1 MVMIMDNRLV
11 EKYIPVVERL
21 VNKYQYP
28 SNITHLLYLI
38 VPAFVMKYQKQSE
51 QFIISVFENVPIVI
65 SSKRSDTI
73 QAYYTS
79 VPKYVDGKVVTNK
92 YIVIQNYENI
102 SLVQLLDNLVHEFNH
117 AIHSFRKEILVKENV
132 LYLRTGLTY
141 ASYSLPAITPIEK
154 DNSYILEEILNTNQT
169 EDIIRIIREYHDP
182 ERLEFNNTIYALN
195 QEMGEYYRS
204 NSYYLENLV
213 FRPILENKTFL
224 STMNNLRITG
234 DVLDIEGWFD
244 QITNQKGS
252 YQKLNHHLMEIM
264 ELEKRLSEV
273 KFFKKKILRK
283 IKFHVESILE
293 ILEIF
298 NCNCHYK

>member
-1 MVMIMDNRLV
+1 MVIYMDNRLV

-21 VNKYQYP
+21 ANKYQYP

-38 VPAFVMKYQKQSE
+38 VPAFVTKYQKQSE
-51 QFIISVFENVPIVI
+51 QFIISVFENVPIMI
-65 SSKRSDTI
+65 SSKKSDTI

-79 VPKYVDGKVVTNK
+79 VPKYIEGKVMTNK
-92 YIVIQNYENI
+92 YIVIQNYDNI

-117 AIHSFRKEILVKENV
+117 AVHSFRKEILVKDDV

-141 ASYSLPAITPIEK
+141 ASYRLPEMVPIEK

-169 EDIIRIIREYHDP
+169 EDIICLIKGYHDLDRV
-182 ERLEFNNTIYALN
+182 ELNNTIYAIN
-195 QEMGEYYRS
+195 QETNELYRS
-204 NSYYLENLV
+204 HSYYLENLV
-213 FRPILENKTFL
+213 FRSILENKTFL
-224 STMNNLRITG
+224 STLNNLRITG

-252 YQKLNHHLMEIM
+252 YQKLNEKLFQIM
-264 ELEKRLSEV
+264 ELEKKLPEV
-273 KFFKKKILRK
+273 KFFKKRILRK
-283 IKFHVESILE
+283 IRSYVESILE

-298 NCNCHYK
+298 NQNCL